1 MTDVYKVIIEDNE
14 QIYKVE
20 SLPQGIPGISA
31 YQVAL
36 NNGFVGTI
44 TEWVDSLKGSSAYQ
58 VALDNGFVGTETEW
72 LESLKTGLTILPSDS
87 GMLLTNDGSTTMWQS
102 IEDKLN
108 ESTIQWDLGE
118 I

>member
-1 MTDVYKVIIEDNE
+1 MTDIYKVI
-14 QIYKVE
+14 VE
-20 SLPQGIPGISA
+20 NNQTVLVETLPQGIPGISA

-36 NNGFVGTI
+36 NNGFVGTVE
-44 TEWVDSLKGSSAYQ
+44 EWIDSLKGDSAYD
-58 VALDNGFVGTETEW
+58 VALNNGFVGSEDEW
-72 LESLKTGLTILPSDS
+72 LESLKTGLEISMNDN
-87 GMLLTNDGSTTMWQS
+87 GKILTNNGSAVEWQT

>member
-1 MTDVYKVIIEDNE
+1 MIDTYKVIVENTQTIS
-14 QIYKVE
+14 VE

-36 NNGFVGTI
+36 NNGFVGTVE
-44 TEWVDSLKGSSAYQ
+44 EWIDSLKGDSAYD
-58 VALDNGFVGTETEW
+58 VALSNGFVGSEDEW
-72 LESLKTGLTILPSDS
+72 LESLKTSIEISMSDN
-87 GMLLTNDGSTTMWQS
+87 GKILTNNGSVVGWQS